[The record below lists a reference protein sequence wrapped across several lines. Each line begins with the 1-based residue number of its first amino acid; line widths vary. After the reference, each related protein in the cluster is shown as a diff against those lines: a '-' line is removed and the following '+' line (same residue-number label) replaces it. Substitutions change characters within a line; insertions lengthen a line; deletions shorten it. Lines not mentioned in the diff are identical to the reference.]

1 MDRRGIAAVLSFLL
15 PGLGQL
21 YNGDFF
27 RALLWFAF
35 AMLVGL
41 TLSPLA
47 MGLPSALYH
56 LACAWSAWRRAEQ
69 RPGGAAHPT
78 S

>member
-1 MDRRGIAAVLSFLL
+1 MSRPGVAAVLSFVI

-35 AMLVGL
+35 ALILGI
-41 TLSPLA
+41 TLFVTT
-47 MGLPSALYH
+47 MGTVSLLYH
-56 LACAWSAWRRAEQ
+56 LACAWAAYSRAEDKFGPEG
-69 RPGGAAHPT
+69 R
-78 S
+78 SS